1 MRGLYGDFGTMPLRD
16 LIVYLGNRRVSGILN
31 LENETTR
38 KQITLVSGNVV
49 NASSNAPRE
58 YLGQFLINLGH
69 ITEDQFNKAYE
80 TQQET
85 KIFLGRILVMIGA
98 VKEETVNQVLS
109 LKVRETLLE
118 AFRWEKG
125 SFAFEADKPVPDLQG
140 LELNVPLLD
149 VHKEGEFRDTAW
161 DAIRGAF
168 PKGNCLLTLNREN
181 LAEEPRP
188 GSLDERLFSLI
199 EAGQTIDELIL
210 ALHATDFFLYQRL
223 YALYR
228 LNAVKVSDEVA
239 VDLALDD
246 APDDSAG
253 EDIAID
259 IESDTGDPGA
269 EVQNLLGEKRFEE
282 ALRAARVAHGRQAS
296 PETAAL
302 CEKVEKAYLTDL
314 RDELMAAR
322 KVPVLKVQPT
332 ELKAMNLS
340 AAERYLLS
348 RVDGKRHLAGIV
360 NVSPLRE
367 LEALVAFRR
376 FISQGILQLD

>member
-16 LIVYLGNRRVSGILN
+16 VIVYLGNRRVSGILN

-38 KQITLVSGNVV
+38 KQITLVEGNVV
-49 NASSNAPRE
+49 NASSNSPRE

-85 KIFLGRILVMIGA
+85 KVFLGRILVMIGA

-125 SFAFEADKPVPDLQG
+125 SFAFEADKSAPDLQG

-161 DAIRGAF
+161 EAIRAAF

-188 GSLDERLFSLI
+188 GSLDERLFNMI

-228 LNAVKVSDEVA
+228 LDAVKVSDELA
-239 VDLALDD
+239 VDLSLDD
-246 APDDSAG
+246 AEG

-259 IESDTGDPGA
+259 IDSDTSDPLA
-269 EVQNLLGEKRFEE
+269 ELQNLLGEKRFEE
-282 ALRAARVAHGRQAS
+282 ALKAARVAHARGAS
-296 PETAAL
+296 AETAAL
-302 CEKVEKAYLTDL
+302 CEKVEQAYLADL
-314 RDELMAAR
+314 REELMSKR
-322 KVPVLKVQPT
+322 KVPTLKVAPAA
-332 ELKAMNLS
+332 LKAMNLS

-367 LEALVAFRR
+367 LEALAVFRR